1 MSTSIIAHGQVTP
14 APRRRFKMTNQM
26 REEIGGLIWTSPWWA
41 GVLVFSIYPMIAGLY
56 YSFNRATL
64 TGLTE
69 WVGLQ
74 NYIEIL
80 TKDDLFWPSVGRT
93 FYYAFAVVPLTMAAS
108 LLAASVLNQGI
119 VGQNFFRTIFY
130 IPTLMPTVGL
140 VVIWAWILNPKVGLV
155 NWFLS
160 LFGIQGPTWLM
171 STTWAMPSLF
181 LMAGWGAFGG
191 NAMIIYLSSMQSVPK
206 ELYEACEIDGGK
218 PWDKFFNV
226 TMPMISPAIVF
237 NLLLG
242 IMGAMQSFLF
252 QFLAPEPPGG
262 PNYATY
268 TLGLHMY
275 VRGFENGRMGYAS
288 ALAWLMFV
296 IVFVLV
302 AINYKLSGRW
312 SAIGS
317 EG

>member
-1 MSTSIIAHGQVTP
+1 MSTSIIAHGQVMP
-14 APRRRFKMTNQM
+14 VPRRRFRMTNQM

-56 YSFNRATL
+56 YSFNKATL

-74 NYIEIL
+74 NYIRVF
-80 TKDDLFWPSVGRT
+80 TKDPLFWPSVWRM
-93 FYYAFAVVPLTMAAS
+93 FYYAIVSVPLTMGAS
-108 LLAASVLNQGI
+108 LLAASVLNQRI
-119 VGQNFFRTIFY
+119 AGQNIFRTIFY

-140 VVIWAWILNPKVGLV
+140 VVIWAWILNPKVGLL

-160 LFGIQGPTWLM
+160 LFGIHGPTWLM
-171 STTWAMPSLF
+171 SPTWAMPSLF
-181 LMAGWGAFGG
+181 IMAAWGAFGG
-191 NAMIIYLSSMQSVPK
+191 NAMIIFLSSMQSVPQ

-218 PWDKFFNV
+218 AWAKFWNV
-226 TMPMISPAIVF
+226 TVPMIAPAIVF
-237 NLLLG
+237 NWILG
-242 IMGAMQSFLF
+242 IMGAMQSFLY
-252 QFLAPEPPGG
+252 QFLAPEPKGG

-275 VRGFENGRMGYAS
+275 VRGFEYGEMGYAS
-288 ALAWLMFV
+288 ALAWAM
-296 IVFVLV
+296 FVLV
-302 AINYKLSGRW
+302 FGLVVVNYKFSGQW
-312 SAIGS
+312 SPIGS